1 MRLWFMGSGRFAARC
16 FLELSAFLHF
26 EVVVVPPPK
35 PAGRGLKESLSPLE
49 EVAKAGYG
57 PLIRARDVNRE
68 PILLDMAQK
77 EPPDVIV
84 VVDFGQRIKEPIL
97 SAPAFGC
104 INIHPSLLPAYRGAA
119 PIQRAIIDGKEE
131 TGVTIFRLV
140 NAMDAGPILAQRR
153 YPISPDETAGHLCEA
168 LACEGSRLLLEVLE
182 GLSKGSIREE
192 PQDESEATYAPK
204 IAKEEALIRWDES
217 SKRVHDLVRALN
229 PTPGAFTFARG
240 KTLKIWRTSLADG
253 ICGKPGEIVKIE
265 EGRPVVACG
274 EGGVVLLEVQQEGK
288 APRDAASWWRGARLK
303 EGDVLG

>member
-49 EVAKAGYG
+49 EVAKSGYG

-84 VVDFGQRIKEPIL
+84 VVDFGQKIKEPIL
-97 SAPAFGC
+97 SAPTFGC

-119 PIQRAIIDGKEE
+119 PIQRAIIDGKKE

-153 YPISPDETAGHLCEA
+153 YPISPDGPRASSA
-168 LACEGSRLLLEVLE
+168 RPWPEGSRLLLEVWRVCL
-182 GLSKGSIREE
+182 GSIRGT
-192 PQDESEATYAPK
+192 SGRTEATYAPK
-204 IAKEEALIRWDES
+204 IAKEEASYDGMNPQS
-217 SKRVHDLVRALN
+217 VHDLVRLK
-229 PTPGAFTFARG
+229 PGLGAFTFARG
-240 KTLKIWRTSLADG
+240 KILKIWRTSLADG
-253 ICGKPGEIVKIE
+253 ICGKPGEIIKVEK
-265 EGRPVVACG
+265 GRPVVACG